1 MNKKSFRI
9 GVITSSI
16 SLAQYITD
24 MSSSSEHMIQ
34 VSSKGLDDAIP
45 VGRKMESDGIEVII
59 SRKGTARL
67 LRENL
72 QIPVI
77 SVPLSALD
85 ILSCLSKAV
94 RYGKKILLPSFRTRA
109 DGIKIIEKFLSIE
122 LMQEIYE
129 DRSSLKEL
137 IYFAK
142 RNGCQV
148 VAGGGLGVRFAQE
161 CGMKGIEIETSEEVI
176 RTSMESALSVARA
189 RRRDRET
196 AELYRCVLDSVSEGI
211 IAVNQEGHI
220 TTANKQARELLKIKT
235 EDIDGKPIHRFIPEA
250 SLFQAL
256 NQQTP
261 VYDKLERINK
271 KLFIFN
277 HIPVIMEKETV
288 GGVTTFSDT
297 TKIMQTENK
306 VRRNA
311 TRGLKAKYLLKDLK
325 YCSEKMQRV
334 IRTATRYAATDST
347 LLICGETGTG
357 KELLTQGIH
366 NLSKRRQGPFV
377 SINCAALP
385 EQLLE
390 SELFG
395 HEDGA
400 FTGSKK
406 GGRPGQFEMA
416 HGGTILLDEIS
427 ATTEIVQTR
436 LLRIIQEREVM
447 RIGGTRLIP
456 IDVRV
461 IANTNKDLAKEAQTG
476 RFREDLFFRL
486 NVLQITIIPLR
497 ERKEDIPLLAQ
508 EFIRIKS
515 IGYHL
520 TPIIIP
526 ETVNKA
532 LMKYTWPGN
541 VRQMKHF
548 IERLVLLCNGRFSDR
563 IFQEIY
569 SELIQYSPIR
579 DSDSPEG
586 QVEQE
591 PPTLAPPFVE
601 PIEKEEETTA
611 LLLKDRMR
619 RINLENETEIIR
631 SALEKAQYN
640 RGKTAQLL
648 GISRATLWK
657 KMKALGL

>member
-1 MNKKSFRI
+1 
-9 GVITSSI
+9 
-16 SLAQYITD
+16 
-24 MSSSSEHMIQ
+24 
-34 VSSKGLDDAIP
+34 
-45 VGRKMESDGIEVII
+45 
-59 SRKGTARL
+59 
-67 LRENL
+67 
-72 QIPVI
+72 
-77 SVPLSALD
+77 LSALD

-94 RYGKKILLPSFRTRA
+94 SYSKKILLPSFRART
-109 DGIKIIEKFLSIE
+109 DDIKIIEKFLSIE
-122 LMQEIYE
+122 LMQGVYE
-129 DRSSLKEL
+129 DSSSLKEL
-137 IYFAK
+137 IHFAK
-142 RNGCQV
+142 SKGCQV
-148 VAGGGLGVRFAQE
+148 VAGGGLGVRFARE
-161 CGMKGIEIETSEEVI
+161 CGIKGIEIETSDEVI
-176 RTSMESALSVARA
+176 QTSMESARSVARA
-189 RRRDRET
+189 QRQERET
-196 AELYRCVLDSVSEGI
+196 AELYRCVLDSISEGI
-211 IAVNQEGHI
+211 IAVDQEGHI
-220 TTANKQARELLKIKT
+220 TTANKQARKLLKVETKN
-235 EDIDGKPIHRFIPEA
+235 IDGEPIHRFIPEA
-250 SLFQAL
+250 SLFRAL

-261 VYDKLERINK
+261 IYDKLERVDK

-277 HIPVIMEKETV
+277 HIPVIMGNETV

-334 IRTATRYAATDST
+334 IQTATRYAATDST

-416 HGGTILLDEIS
+416 HRGTILLDEIS

-461 IANTNKDLAKEAQTG
+461 IANTNKDLAKEAQAG

-486 NVLQITIIPLR
+486 NVLQITIVPLR
-497 ERKEDIPLLAQ
+497 ERQEDIPLLAQ
-508 EFIRIKS
+508 EFICTKS
-515 IGYHL
+515 AWYHL
-520 TPIIIP
+520 TPVVIP

-532 LMKYTWPGN
+532 LMKYAWPGN

-569 SELIQYSPIR
+569 SELIRYNPIC
-579 DSDSPEG
+579 DADGPGG
-586 QVEQE
+586 QTKQE
-591 PPTLAPPFVE
+591 PPILIPPLVD
-601 PIEKEEETTA
+601 PIEKEGETTP
-611 LLLKDRMR
+611 LLLKERMR
-619 RINLENETEIIR
+619 RINLESEAEIIR
-631 SALEKAQYN
+631 NALEKAHYN

>member
-334 IRTATRYAATDST
+334 IRTATRYAAT
-347 LLICGETGTG
+347 
-357 KELLTQGIH
+357 
-366 NLSKRRQGPFV
+366 
-377 SINCAALP
+377 
-385 EQLLE
+385 QLLE

-619 RINLENETEIIR
+619 RINLENETKIIR